1 MQLSWELEEMYK
13 VPKTMPSSQWV
24 LVIIMSMTVEMT
36 RKEEKEEE
44 DEGEE
49 ETRMQEP

>member
-13 VPKTMPSSQWV
+13 VPNTMPSSQWV
-24 LVIIMSMTVEMT
+24 LVIIMSMTVET
-36 RKEEKEEE
+36 TTKEEKEE